1 MPRPRSD
8 QGLSATSVANHLA
21 CAHKTQ
27 LRRRC
32 DAGEQILRVP
42 DPRLDALIERGRRFE
57 AEYVASLA
65 REGGRVQELGPNASV
80 ADTLAAMRGGAEVI
94 VQAPLSAPGFV
105 GRADVMLRVDLGS
118 QLGAWSYEAV
128 DTKLARETKAGALL
142 QLLTYGEMLAT
153 MQGLLP
159 ERFHVRTPLRMETH
173 RTAEF
178 AAYHRLVRDR
188 LLAAATAEP
197 PPATYPEPVSHCDVC
212 EFWKHCELQ
221 RERDDHLS
229 LVAGLG
235 RAQAREL
242 ERQGVP
248 TLTALARCR
257 GALAQDPRRGA
268 RETFLKLGEQAELQL
283 RARTEPVVP
292 SVFLDAEQDRGL
304 GRLPEP
310 DAGDVFLDFE
320 GDPFVSDGGREYLT
334 GWVVADGVY
343 TREWG
348 FTAADEK
355 RAVETFLDAV
365 AARRAA
371 SPGMRIYHFAAYE
384 PAALKRLTQR
394 YETRVVLLDELLRE
408 HRFVDLRTVVR
419 EALRIGVSGYGL
431 KQLERV
437 FGFSRSTD
445 LQLAAKARQR
455 LEIALELGEAVGE
468 LRADR
473 DVVEAYNREDCVATL
488 ELRDWL
494 ERLRSQRVAAGVVL
508 ARPQLGVGDAKVGVK
523 ARDARIEAVAKPLR
537 AGLDV
542 DRTKWTDEQRPL
554 GLLADLA
561 GYFQRE
567 DKCQYWEHY
576 RLRELPAEDW
586 LDEREMLAGLR
597 FERDIAPRGK
607 EKTPSHVY
615 SFPPQET
622 GIDDE
627 DLFVPASEDPDPQE
641 EWATNIGTAVLVDH
655 DRSEITIKKT
665 KNTIAFHPRAVFR
678 NQVIGTDPLEK
689 SILSFAEH
697 VRDNGIDDRSAWGP
711 ARDLLCRRPPRLRSG
726 PNAAGKLRCD
736 GETVVQALVRLCLD
750 LDNSVLPLQGPP
762 GTGKSHSGALAIL
775 ALLRAGKTVGVTAVS
790 HKVIDNLLGKVHELA
805 KQSGPAVRLLHKHD
819 AKAPDGIT
827 YIEKDDPNE
836 PQQNTVL
843 GGTAWLWASD
853 KRVDKRADKRAKEPV
868 DFLFVDEAGQMSL
881 ASVLAASRGAKNLVL
896 LGDPMQLEQPRRGAH
911 PEGSDR
917 AALVHLL
924 DEGRQTLRDDQGLFL
939 DETWR
944 MHTKLTAFTSEL
956 YYEGKLRARKG
967 CERQLLSGTDGF
979 DGAGLWLCEVPQE
992 GNQARSLEEVDA
1004 VAALCRRL
1012 LQPGASWIDRE
1023 GARKLLRPEDVL
1035 VVAPYNAQVG
1045 ALSRELAGLGV
1056 RSVGTVDRFQGQEA
1070 PVVIYSCTS
1079 SSADDAP
1086 RGMNFLYDPHRFN
1099 VATSRAKAC
1108 VIVVASPR
1116 LLEPE
1121 CRTVEQLRM
1130 ANGLCRFAELA
1141 RRTAPVDATG

>member
-1 MPRPRSD
+1 MPRARSD

-27 LRRRC
+27 LRRRR
-32 DAGEQILRVP
+32 DAGEQIVCVP

-57 AEYVASLA
+57 ADYVALLV
-65 REGGRVQELGPNASV
+65 REGKRVQELGVNASV
-80 ADTLAAMRGGAEVI
+80 AETLEAMRGGAEVI
-94 VQAPLSAPGFV
+94 VQAPLAAAGFV
-105 GRADVMLRVDLGS
+105 GRADVLLRVDRAS
-118 QLGAWSYEAV
+118 RLGAWSYEAV
-128 DTKLARETKAGALL
+128 DTKLARETKAGAVL

-153 MQGLLP
+153 MQDVVP
-159 ERFHVRTPLRMETH
+159 ERFHVRTPLRMETY

-178 AAYHRLVRDR
+178 AAHHRRVRDR

-197 PPATYPEPVSHCDVC
+197 PPETYPEPVPHCDVC
-212 EFWKHCELQ
+212 EYWKHCELQ

-235 RAQAREL
+235 RAQAEEL
-242 ERQGVP
+242 ERQGVA
-248 TLTALARCR
+248 TLTALAQC
-257 GALAQDPRRGA
+257 GGVLAAEPRRGA
-268 RETFLKLGEQAELQL
+268 PETFVKLGQQAALQL
-283 RARTEPVVP
+283 RARSEPSVP
-292 SVFLDAEQDRGL
+292 FVFLDTVADRGL

-320 GDPFVSDGGREYLT
+320 GDPFVGDGGREYLT
-334 GWVVADGVY
+334 GWVVPGDVY

-348 FTAADEK
+348 FAAADEK

-394 YETRVVLLDELLRE
+394 YEARVALLDELLRE
-408 HRFVDLRTVVR
+408 QRFVDLRTVVR
-419 EALRIGVSGYGL
+419 EALRIGVEGYGL
-431 KQLERV
+431 KELERV
-437 FGFSRSTD
+437 FGFSRATD
-445 LQLAAKARQR
+445 LHLAAKARQR
-455 LEIALELGEAVGE
+455 LEIALELGDDIGA

-473 DVVEAYNREDCVATL
+473 DVVEAYNREDCVSTL
-488 ELRDWL
+488 RLRDWL
-494 ERLRSQRVAAGVVL
+494 EGLRRKREDAGVVF
-508 ARPQLGVGDAKVGVK
+508 ARPQLGKGEAKDSVK
-523 ARDARIEAVAKPLR
+523 DRDARIEAVAKPLR

-542 DRTKWTDEQRPL
+542 DRAKWTDDQRPI

-597 FERDIAPRGK
+597 FERDIPPRGR

-627 DLFVPASEDPDPQE
+627 ELFVPASEDPDPQQA
-641 EWATNIGTAVLVDH
+641 WGTKIGTAVQVDH
-655 DRSEITIKKT
+655 ERREITIKKT
-665 KNTIAFHPRAVFR
+665 GNTIVFHPRAVFR
-678 NQVIGTDPLEK
+678 GQVIGTGVLEQ
-689 SILSFAEH
+689 SLLSFAEH
-697 VRDNGIDDRSAWGP
+697 VRDHGADDRSVWGP
-711 ARDLLCRRPPRLRSG
+711 ARDLLWRRPPRLRSG
-726 PNAAGKLRCD
+726 AATAGKLRRD
-736 GETVVQALVRLCLD
+736 GETVVQALARLCLD
-750 LDNSVLPLQGPP
+750 LDHSVLPLQGPP

-775 ALLRAGKTVGVTAVS
+775 ALLFAGKTVGVTAVS

-805 KQSGPAVRLLHKHD
+805 PEVALFHKDKGEGPPGVKYDNDTGRVLGQLEAGAV
-819 AKAPDGIT
+819 
-827 YIEKDDPNE
+827 
-836 PQQNTVL
+836 V

-853 KRVDKRADKRAKEPV
+853 DAAGAC

-924 DEGRQTLRDDQGLFL
+924 DEGRQTLRENQGLFL

-944 MHTKLTAFTSEL
+944 MHTTLTAFTSEL
-956 YYEGKLRARKG
+956 YYEGKLRERTG
-967 CERQLLSGTDGF
+967 CERQRLSGTDGF
-979 DGAGLWLCEVPQE
+979 DGAGLWLCEVPHE
-992 GNQARSLEEVDA
+992 GNQAKSTEEVDA
-1004 VAALCRRL
+1004 VVALCRRL
-1012 LQPGASWIDRE
+1012 LQPSASWTDRD
-1023 GARKLLRPEDVL
+1023 GAAKPLRAEDVV

-1045 ALSRELAGLGV
+1045 ALAREVAKLDV
-1056 RSVGTVDRFQGQEA
+1056 RRVGTVDRFQGQES

-1079 SSADDAP
+1079 SSAVDAP

-1108 VIVVASPR
+1108 AIVVASPR
-1116 LLEPE
+1116 LLEAE
-1121 CRTVEQLRM
+1121 CRTVDQLRM

-1141 RRTAPVDATG
+1141 RRTAPCRQD